1 MKCPRCD
8 CNNLDTSLSCRACG
22 AELRPAEHT
31 LDYPDEASQP
41 PALNI
46 SSGHTFADKYQI
58 LEELGRGGMG
68 VVYKARDLKLK
79 RFVALKF
86 LSPQLVGSEIHKRRF
101 IQEAQTASALNHP
114 HICTIYEV
122 GEAEGK
128 AFIAMEYIEGRS
140 LNAKTA
146 PQSLSMDE
154 VVRFG
159 LQIADALQH
168 AHRRNII
175 HRDLKT
181 ANIMITPDGQS
192 KVLDFG
198 LAKSLQHNELRE
210 AALSR
215 VTLTE
220 SGFIAGTLHAL
231 APEVL
236 GGGPAGVQS
245 DIWALGIVLYE
256 TATGKLPFE
265 GKTGFELTSAILRD
279 ALPPWPPQVPERL
292 RSVIQRCLEKEPGRR
307 YKEAGEVQSALEAL
321 APPGP
326 DGSRLQ
332 GSDKKPAKWLWFLAG
347 GLALAALAL
356 GISSV
361 FKSAGPPQPT
371 KDLSRLSTGAKAS
384 SKSEAN
390 EYFEKAMLF
399 LFAQF
404 DLGRAKDMLKRS
416 LELDPQFAEARAW
429 YGFSFVLEI
438 DSGLSNDTGSLY
450 KAEEEMRQALRDAP
464 DTARAHSGLEAVYL
478 YQGRKE
484 LIPEEAKKA
493 LQINP
498 EEIDA
503 NIWLANYFYSNN
515 DESSAM
521 ALLRQLQKKYPLFY
535 PARMCIADILRTRG
549 DVGGAIDECKK
560 ILEQDPRNLYATQ
573 KLARAY
579 IDAGDFQRARLSL
592 ESLSA
597 DDQGRY
603 EIKLTWALLLAQEG
617 KKKEALQ
624 KMDPDALKYAALAI
638 WSTSLAA
645 EFYALIGDSSKAL
658 EWLELAVRNGDERD
672 DWFRRDPLLA
682 SVRDQPKFKQI
693 IQSIAA
699 RRQQRSSATTEI
711 R

>member
-1 MKCPRCD
+1 MKCPQCEYD
-8 CNNLDTSLSCRACG
+8 NLDASRSCRACG
-22 AELRPAEHT
+22 VELLPSENTLVYPGEAFQPSALKMSRGQIFAE
-31 LDYPDEASQP
+31 
-41 PALNI
+41 
-46 SSGHTFADKYQI
+46 KYEI
-58 LEELGRGGMG
+58 MEELGRGGMG

-181 ANIMITPDGQS
+181 ANIMITPEGQA

-198 LAKSLQHNELRE
+198 LAKRLQHNELRE
-210 AALSR
+210 AVLSR

-220 SGFIAGTLHAL
+220 SGFMAGTLHAL

-236 GGGPAGVQS
+236 GGGPASVQS

-265 GKTGFELTSAILRD
+265 GKTGFELTSSILRD
-279 ALPPWPPQVPERL
+279 VLPPWPPHVPEHL
-292 RSVIQRCLEKEPGRR
+292 RSVIQRCLEKSPDKR
-307 YKEAGEVQSALEAL
+307 YKEAGEVRSDLEAL
-321 APPGP
+321 VSSKP
-326 DGSRLQ
+326 DGLRPQ
-332 GSDKKPAKWLWFLAG
+332 GLKVGPLKWRWFLAG
-347 GLALAALAL
+347 GVVLAVLALSVAL
-356 GISSV
+356 V
-361 FKSAGPPQPT
+361 FKSARPPQLT
-371 KDLSRLSTGAKAS
+371 KDLSRVSTGAKAS

-399 LFAQF
+399 LLAQF

-464 DTARAHSGLEAVYL
+464 ETARAHSGLEAVYFF
-478 YQGRKE
+478 QGRKE

-498 EEIDA
+498 DELDA
-503 NIWLANYFYSNN
+503 DIWLANYFCSNN
-515 DESSAM
+515 DEASALT
-521 ALLRQLQKKYPLFY
+521 LLRQILKRNPLFF
-535 PARMCIADILRTRG
+535 PARMSLADIFRTQG
-549 DVGGAIDECKK
+549 DISGAIDELKK
-560 ILEQDPRNLYATQ
+560 ILEQDPQNLYATQ
-573 KLARAY
+573 KLARTY
-579 IDAGDFQRARLSL
+579 LDADDPHLARLTL
-592 ESLSA
+592 ESLLPEN
-597 DDQGRY
+597 QKGY
-603 EIKLTWALLLAQEG
+603 EIRLTWALLLAREG

-624 KMDPDALKYAALAI
+624 KMDADTRKYAALAV
-638 WSTSLAA
+638 WSTSEAA
-645 EFYALIGDSSKAL
+645 EVYAIMGDSSQAL
-658 EWLELAVRNGDERD
+658 EWLELAVRNGDERN

-682 SVRDQPKFKQI
+682 GVRDLPKFKQI
-693 IQSIAA
+693 IQSIVG
-699 RRQQRSSATTEI
+699 RRQQKSSSKTGT